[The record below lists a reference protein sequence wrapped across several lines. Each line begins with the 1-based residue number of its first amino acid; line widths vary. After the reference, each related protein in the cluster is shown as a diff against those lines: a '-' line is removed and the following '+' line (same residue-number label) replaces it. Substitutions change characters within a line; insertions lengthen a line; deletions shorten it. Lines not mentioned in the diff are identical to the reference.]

1 MFPWKSQI
9 FVQKENKLLNEKS
22 SEIEMILLNSVY
34 IKYTLE
40 NLGSNKRRSDIA

>member
-1 MFPWKSQI
+1 MKNSNLRSKRKQAAEWK
-9 FVQKENKLLNEKS
+9 VE